1 MPTTEVE
8 LDSERLKLRALRP
21 ADAAS
26 VAILV
31 NDWEVVR
38 YTTSIPYPYD
48 VDMARAFIASQAE
61 RWSVWQPGGPLA
73 EEIAFAIERKSD
85 RELIGCIGLQP
96 GETPSGPRGLE
107 FGYWIGKTYWNRGY
121 ASEAVAVLTRFAFEV
136 LQVEEIWAAAVPVN
150 DASHRVLEK
159 NGFAIAGAGTRD
171 SEMRGHSLPV
181 ITRKLSRDQWSA
193 RGSARRSAGQI
204 GQ

>member
-1 MPTTEVE
+1 MPTTGVE

-21 ADAAS
+21 GDAAPI
-26 VAILV
+26 AILV

-48 VDMARAFIASQAE
+48 VDMARDFIASQAK
-61 RWSVWQPGGPLA
+61 RWAAWRPGLPLV

-85 RELIGCIGLQP
+85 HELVGCIGLQP
-96 GETPSGPRGLE
+96 GERQGLE

-121 ASEAVAVLTRFAFEV
+121 ASEAVGRLTRFAFET
-136 LQVEEIWAAAVPVN
+136 LGIDEIWAAAVPVN

-159 NGFAIAGAGTRD
+159 NGFAIAGAGTRE
-171 SEMRGHSLPV
+171 SEIRGHSLPV
-181 ITRKLSRDQWSA
+181 ITRKLSRAQWLA
-193 RGSARRSAGQI
+193 AHPRG
-204 GQ
+204 

>member
-8 LDSERLKLRALRP
+8 LESDRLRLRGLRAD
-21 ADAAS
+21 DAAS
-26 VAILV
+26 IAILV

-48 VDMARAFIASQAE
+48 VQMARAFIASQAE
-61 RWSVWQPGGPLA
+61 RWAAWQPGARLV
-73 EEIAFAIERKSD
+73 EEVAFAIERKRD
-85 RELIGCIGLQP
+85 RELVGCIGQQP
-96 GETPSGPRGLE
+96 GEMQGEPGGLE

-121 ASEAVAVLTRFAFEV
+121 ASEAVGTLTRFAFEILHV
-136 LQVEEIWAAAVPVN
+136 DEIWAAAVPVN

-159 NGFAIAGAGTRD
+159 NGFAIAGAGTRE

-181 ITRKLSRDQWSA
+181 ITRKLSRAQWLTA
-193 RGSARRSAGQI
+193 RSRP
-204 GQ
+204 

>member
-1 MPTTEVE
+1 MPTTGVE
-8 LDSERLKLRALRP
+8 LDAERLRLRALRP
-21 ADAAS
+21 GDAAS
-26 VAILV
+26 IAILV

-61 RWSVWQPGGPLA
+61 RWLIWQPGAALA

-85 RELIGCIGLQP
+85 HELVGCIGLQP
-96 GETPSGPRGLE
+96 GETHEQTGGLE
-107 FGYWIGKTYWNRGY
+107 FGYWIGRTYWGRGY
-121 ASEAVAVLTRFAFEV
+121 ATEAVARLTRFAFET
-136 LQVEEIWAAAVPVN
+136 LRVEEIWAAAVPVN

-159 NGFAIAGAGTRD
+159 NGFAIAGAGTRE

-181 ITRKLSRDQWSA
+181 ITRKLSRAQWLA
-193 RGSARRSAGQI
+193 GGLAGQS

>member
-1 MPTTEVE
+1 MPTTGVE
-8 LDSERLKLRALRP
+8 LDSARLRLRALRP
-21 ADAAS
+21 DDAAS
-26 VAILV
+26 IAILV

-61 RWSVWQPGGPLA
+61 RWSIWQPGGALT

-85 RELIGCIGLQP
+85 RELLGCIGLQP

-107 FGYWIGKTYWNRGY
+107 FGYWIGRTYWNRGY
-121 ASEAVAVLTRFAFEV
+121 ASEAVATLTRFAFEDMRV
-136 LQVEEIWAAAVPVN
+136 DEIWAAAVPVN

-159 NGFAIAGAGTRD
+159 NGFVIAGAGTRE

-181 ITRKLSRDQWSA
+181 ITRKLSRAQWLAAQSA
-193 RGSARRSAGQI
+193 DRSGQ
-204 GQ
+204 

>member
-8 LDSERLKLRALRP
+8 LESERLRLRALRP
-21 ADAAS
+21 NDAPS
-26 VAILV
+26 IVILV

-48 VDMARAFIASQAE
+48 LAMAREFIASQGA
-61 RWSVWQPGGPLA
+61 RWSVWRPEAAPV
-73 EEIAFAIERKSD
+73 EEVAFAIERKSD
-85 RELIGCIGLQP
+85 RELVGCIGLQP

-121 ASEAVAVLTRFAFEV
+121 ASEAVATLTRFAFER
-136 LQVEEIWAAAVPVN
+136 LGVEEIWAAAVPVN

-159 NGFAIAGAGTRD
+159 NGFVVAGAGTRE

-181 ITRKLSRDQWSA
+181 ITRKLGRTQWL
-193 RGSARRSAGQI
+193 AGQI
-204 GQ
+204 GR

>member
-1 MPTTEVE
+1 MPTTGVE
-8 LDSERLKLRALRP
+8 LESERLRLRALR
-21 ADAAS
+21 ADDAAS
-26 VAILV
+26 IAILV

-48 VDMARAFIASQAE
+48 VAMAREFVVSQAE
-61 RWSVWQPGGPLA
+61 RWAAWRPEAPPA
-73 EEIAFAIERKSD
+73 EEVAFAIERKSD
-85 RELIGCIGLQP
+85 RELVGCIGLQP

-121 ASEAVAVLTRFAFEV
+121 ASEAVAALTRFTFESLGV
-136 LQVEEIWAAAVPVN
+136 DEIWAAAVPVN

-159 NGFAIAGAGTRD
+159 NGFVIAGAGTRE

-181 ITRKLSRDQWSA
+181 ITRRLRRAEWRA
-193 RGSARRSAGQI
+193 GLRPGSPHP
-204 GQ
+204 

>member
-1 MPTTEVE
+1 MPTIGVE
-8 LDSERLKLRALRP
+8 LESERLRLRKLRLD
-21 ADAAS
+21 DAAS
-26 VAILV
+26 IAILV

-48 VDMARAFIASQAE
+48 VDMARAFIASQSE
-61 RWSVWQPGGPLA
+61 RWSVWRPGGPLA

-96 GETPSGPRGLE
+96 GETGGLE
-107 FGYWIGKTYWNRGY
+107 FGYWLGKTYWNRGY
-121 ASEAVAVLTRFAFEV
+121 ASEAVAALTRFAFEV
-136 LQVEEIWAAAVPVN
+136 LQVDEIWAAAVPVN

-159 NGFAIAGAGTRD
+159 NGFAIAGAGTRE

-181 ITRKLSRDQWSA
+181 ITRKLSRSQWLA
-193 RGSARRSAGQI
+193 GRPAGQT